1 MAPRDATTTATKKAA
16 MKQAETGSSIM
27 DDTSAA
33 AAAAALVETNN
44 NGTTTPSSDSQT
56 TNNNKPNGFH
66 LRWSRMT
73 KTVDLQRKDG
83 GLLKGGSMT
92 SKSAIHKKS
101 NTTTATTTTSKTIL
115 ESVSGYAAP
124 GQVLSLMGP
133 SGSGKTSLLNVLSG
147 RSSYQDGTLSI
158 NGDPVNAHT
167 MKRLMTAVGYVKQSD
182 IFFGHLTVRDQ
193 LTYTALLRLKGDN
206 STGAKHAEVERLLTL
221 LRLHKVAESRINT
234 VSGGERKR
242 VNIGTELLTD
252 PAVLLLDVS
261 VDYRLYIDAGFHF
274 VFAHLLA

>member
-1 MAPRDATTTATKKAA
+1 MATKKAT

-27 DDTSAA
+27 DDAA
-33 AAAAALVETNN
+33 VPVETNN
-44 NGTTTPSSDSQT
+44 NGTTTTTPSSDSQT
-56 TNNNKPNGFH
+56 TNINHKPSGFH

-92 SKSAIHKKS
+92 STSAIHKS
-101 NTTTATTTTSKTIL
+101 NTTTATSKTIL